1 MNNRIVI
8 AVIGLAVGVIV
19 LVNTLFTV
27 KETEYAVKF
36 QLREIISSDYG
47 PGLHAMIPFY
57 QNVQKFERRVL
68 TRNYPAES
76 FLTSEGKILNVDFY
90 VKWRIV
96 DPAAYYRSTGGNED
110 AAAARLAEVVK
121 DGLKGVFA
129 KRTIQQVVAAERREF
144 IGDITDVAGKSV
156 AELGLALVDVR
167 VKRIDLPE
175 DVSDSVYN
183 RMRQDFARQ
192 AAQLRAEGDEAAQL
206 IRAEAER
213 QRTEILANAA
223 RDSNKIRGEGDA
235 TAAAIYARAYQRN
248 AEFYGFYRSMQA
260 YRNAL
265 GQPGDLMVIA
275 PEGEFFRYLKQ
286 PQR

>member
-1 MNNRIVI
+1 MNNRILI
-8 AVIGLAVGVIV
+8 AIVAVAAGAL
-19 LVNTLFTV
+19 LVSNTLFTV
-27 KETEYAVKF
+27 KETQYAIKF
-36 QLREIISSDYG
+36 QLGAIVQTDYR
-47 PGLHAMIPFY
+47 PGLHFMVPFY
-57 QNVQKFERRVL
+57 ENVVKFERRVL

-90 VKWRIV
+90 VKWRIE
-96 DPAAYYRSTGGNED
+96 DPGVFYTSTRGDED
-110 AAAARLAEVVK
+110 VAAARLAEIVK

-144 IGDITDVAGKSV
+144 IGDIMQFAGKSV
-156 AELGLALVDVR
+156 AQLGLALVDVR

-183 RMRQDFARQ
+183 RMRQDFMRQ

-235 TAAAIYARAYQRN
+235 QAAQIYAQAYQKN
-248 AEFYGFYRSMQA
+248 PEFYSFYRSMQA
-260 YRNAL
+260 YRAAL

-275 PEGEFFRYLKQ
+275 PEGEFFRYMKQ